1 MKKAMKK
8 AQILNI
14 IKDVTSQQKCEID
27 IKEMKR
33 SMGEIDLTMGIDG
46 KLKID
51 EFWKVFEI
59 MVTMQI
65 RQAHRIT
72 HDKAAE
78 RRGLMKADKK
88 KEYAELLQAT
98 LQMLQKSKG
107 SVHVATLHII
117 GMDADSYQ
125 KSTKAIGESP

>member
-1 MKKAMKK
+1 M
-8 AQILNI
+8 I
-14 IKDVTSQQKCEID
+14 E
-27 IKEMKR
+27 